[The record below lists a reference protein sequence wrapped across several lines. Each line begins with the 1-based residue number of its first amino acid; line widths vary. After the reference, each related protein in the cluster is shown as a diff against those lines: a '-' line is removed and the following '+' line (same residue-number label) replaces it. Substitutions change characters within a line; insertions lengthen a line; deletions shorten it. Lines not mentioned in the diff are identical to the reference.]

1 MVTISVIV
9 PYYNNGATVKET
21 LESIVGQSYKPSEI
35 IVVNDGSSPKEAR
48 VLNKIIIDLDAD
60 IVVYSQRNQGVSVAR
75 NVGIEKS
82 MSDYVAFLDSDD
94 VWNPNYLKVASLA
107 LSDPTVDCFV
117 GSVEKVFQSGR
128 TRVYGPRVDVL
139 LDGISAMKEVLV
151 AGKIT
156 SLVQNKI
163 VRREI
168 ARNNPFPLNIAIN
181 EDVATVYRWFKESE
195 KVFLSNEILIRYIQR
210 EKSAINT
217 MNTSKVDSVLR
228 AAELIH
234 DDIFDTGYKDEY
246 YVYYMLHVEM
256 SLRQRLSRTNWSKED
271 LDSRVKRYGIE
282 KLLKSAAKH
291 KLLKALSLMF
301 YRAF

>member
-1 MVTISVIV
+1 MAAISVVV
-9 PYYNNGATVKET
+9 PFFNNGDTINDA
-21 LESIVGQSYKPSEI
+21 LESIIRQTYQASEI
-35 IVVNDGSSPKEAR
+35 IVVNDGSSKGELQRLQEVVAS
-48 VLNKIIIDLDAD
+48 LEAD
-60 IVVYSQRNQGVSVAR
+60 IVVCSQSNKGVSSAR
-75 NVGIEKS
+75 NNGIKKS
-82 MSDYVAFLDSDD
+82 RSEYVAFLDSDD
-94 VWNPNYLKVASLA
+94 VWNPDYLKVASLA
-107 LSDPTVDCFV
+107 LSDPKVDCFV

-128 TRVYGPRVDVL
+128 TRVYGPRVDVM
-139 LDGISAMKEVLV
+139 LDGITAMKEVLV

-168 ARNNPFPLNIAIN
+168 AVNNPFPLGITIN
-181 EDVATVYRWFKESE
+181 EDVATVYRWFRVSE
-195 KVFLSNEILIRYIQR
+195 KVFLSKEILIRYIHR

-217 MNTSKVDSVLR
+217 MNTSKIDSVLR

-234 DDIFDTGYKDEY
+234 DNIFNTGYNDEY